1 MAKYKPLSR
10 TGSDGRSTSA
20 PPYASSDEE
29 EDQTMNA
36 SSGASIASKST
47 RKSTKSR
54 ARRRRDRVDNAAL
67 SEPLTANIEH
77 EDGDDQQWDGSDVES
92 GSVQPTGSLV
102 TAVEDD
108 PFHVFREDLTRKL
121 DLVDE
126 ALARY
131 LRVVDSTD
139 TAVNTA
145 EVKDAKKHLKRQIKN
160 AESALKDLQTTVTM
174 VESNRKKFFHIND
187 AELHDRRKFVT
198 RSRDCISKAKKD
210 MNSDDVKAKIL
221 TDERRKAARRAG
233 EAGAQS
239 DRDRE
244 SASFVADQH
253 AQAQIMLQQQDETLE
268 DLDDAVVRVGQM
280 AGEIHE
286 ELGQQNK
293 MLQEMEDDLADAEEK
308 LGMVMG
314 KLAKMLKTKNKCQ
327 IGTILCLTLVVFIL
341 FFLVIYT

>member
-1 MAKYKPLSR
+1 MLLP
-10 TGSDGRSTSA
+10 
-20 PPYASSDEE
+20 SSVSF
-29 EDQTMNA
+29 N
-36 SSGASIASKST
+36 
-47 RKSTKSR
+47 TKQWTYGGT
-54 ARRRRDRVDNAAL
+54 AAFL
-67 SEPLTANIEH
+67 C
-77 EDGDDQQWDGSDVES
+77 
-92 GSVQPTGSLV
+92 SL
-102 TAVEDD
+102 A
-108 PFHVFREDLTRKL
+108 FLKL
-121 DLVDE
+121 Q
-126 ALARY
+126 
-131 LRVVDSTD
+131 D

-174 VESNRKKFFHIND
+174 VESNRMKFAQIND
-187 AELHDRRKFVT
+187 AELHDRRTFVA
-198 RSRDCISKAKKD
+198 RSRDRISKAKKD

-221 TDERRKAARRAG
+221 TDERRKAARRTG
-233 EAGAQS
+233 EAAARN
-239 DRDRE
+239 DVERE
-244 SASFVADQH
+244 SAEFATEQH
-253 AQAQIMLQQQDETLE
+253 TQAQMMLQQQDEALE

-327 IGTILCLTLVVFIL
+327 LGTILCLILIVFIL